1 MIIDFHT
8 HAFPEKLAA
17 RALNTL
23 KVKIDR
29 EPNTDGTTDGLISK
43 MNDWGIDFS
52 VICNIATNPR
62 QQENVNTFAIDISKS
77 TDKLIPLGSIHP
89 ESDSIESELIRLKN
103 ADIKGIKIHPDYMG
117 CELDDPKFDIIFEI
131 CASLDMF
138 VLTHAGLDVCSP
150 EHIHATPDMILNVIR
165 RHPNLKLIAAHFG
178 SNMMFDEVLDK
189 LCGNKLWIDTS
200 LAYIEDP
207 DVKVLK
213 AILQNHDPDRILYG
227 SDAPWCP
234 PDENVKFIESFGLGS
249 EINDKIFHIN
259 AERLL
264 YE

>member
-1 MIIDFHT
+1 
-8 HAFPEKLAA
+8 
-17 RALNTL
+17 
-23 KVKIDR
+23 
-29 EPNTDGTTDGLISK
+29 
-43 MNDWGIDFS
+43 
-52 VICNIATNPR
+52 
-62 QQENVNTFAIDISKS
+62 
-77 TDKLIPLGSIHP
+77 
-89 ESDSIESELIRLKN
+89 
-103 ADIKGIKIHPDYMG
+103 
-117 CELDDPKFDIIFEI
+117 
-131 CASLDMF
+131 MF